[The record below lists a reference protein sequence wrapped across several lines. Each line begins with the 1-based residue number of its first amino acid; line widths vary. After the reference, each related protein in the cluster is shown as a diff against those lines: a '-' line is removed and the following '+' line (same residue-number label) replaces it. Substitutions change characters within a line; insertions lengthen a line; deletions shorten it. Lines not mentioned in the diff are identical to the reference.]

1 MIEKDNIIPIASDH
15 AGFALKKF
23 LLERLT
29 DAGYRLK
36 DYGTYSDESVD
47 YPDYI
52 HPVAKAVDGGEYEK
66 AIIMCG
72 SGQGAN
78 MTANK
83 YGNVRSALCW
93 DVEQAG
99 LSRQHNNANIIA
111 FPGRY
116 IDFEVALEAVK
127 VFFNTAFEGGRHE
140 RRVKKISEVRT

>member
-99 LSRQHNNANIIA
+99 LSRQHNDANIIA